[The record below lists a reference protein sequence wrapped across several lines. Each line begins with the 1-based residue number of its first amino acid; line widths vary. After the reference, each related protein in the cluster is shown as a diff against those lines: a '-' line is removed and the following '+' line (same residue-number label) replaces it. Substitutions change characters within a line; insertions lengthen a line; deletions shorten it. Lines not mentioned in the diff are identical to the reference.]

1 MKKIL
6 IIIGSDSDFP
16 VIKDSLSILKRFGIE
31 ADTIVCSAHRTPDQ
45 AAKSAREAKDKG
57 YGVIIAAAGLAAHLP
72 GVIAAYTTL
81 PVIGVPIASGP
92 LNGTDALYS
101 IVQMPSGVPVAAVT
115 IDGGTN
121 AALLAV
127 QILAVENSEL
137 SEKLYAYKSEL
148 RSSVE
153 RKNMVLKSR
162 IADLDK

>member
-1 MKKIL
+1 MKKVL

-16 VIKDSLSILKRFGIE
+16 VIKDTITVLKRFEIDC
-31 ADTIVCSAHRTPDQ
+31 DTIVCSAHRTPEN
-45 AAKSAREAKDKG
+45 AAKISREAYDKG
-57 YGVIIAAAGLAAHLP
+57 YGVIIAAAGMAAHLP

-81 PVIGVPIASGP
+81 PVIGIPIASGP

-101 IVQMPSGVPVAAVT
+101 IVQMPSGVPVAAVA
-115 IDGGTN
+115 INGGTN

-127 QILAVENSEL
+127 QIMAVERKEL
-137 SEKLYAYKSEL
+137 TERLVIYKSEL

-153 RKNMVLKSR
+153 RKNSVLKSR